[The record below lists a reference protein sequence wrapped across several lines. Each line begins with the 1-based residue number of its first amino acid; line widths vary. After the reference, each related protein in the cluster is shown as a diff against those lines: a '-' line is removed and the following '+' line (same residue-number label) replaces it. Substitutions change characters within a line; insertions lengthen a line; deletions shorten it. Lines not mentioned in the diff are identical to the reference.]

1 MRCTGSP
8 EMETIAVR
16 GAQLSTL
23 ALGPDHLPTV
33 AMLHGLVS
41 GNMASWYS
49 SIASR
54 LSGERRVLL
63 YDQRGHGASTLS
75 TTGFDLDSQAED
87 LDQVLSHYDF
97 ATKPIDLVGHSMG
110 ALIALHFALAHPE
123 RIRRLV
129 LVDAPMPACEYVGPS
144 LRGVHSREVLNS
156 YVEQHMGAGLTGR
169 RLERLRQRLGA
180 LFFETSLLKD
190 VFEMESEPDEALA
203 AFDRPVLLLYGRNS
217 PCVAAAHHLKR
228 LLPQA
233 ELHLLDGGHYL
244 TEEAPDL
251 LCRHIQQ
258 FLSRRVAIRAACPAV
273 MATEAHVAL

>member
-1 MRCTGSP
+1 
-8 EMETIAVR
+8 METIAVR

-49 SIASR
+49 SIASK
-54 LSGERRVLL
+54 LAAERRVLL

-87 LDQVLSHYDF
+87 LDQVLTHYDF

-110 ALIALHFALAHPE
+110 ALIALHFALARPE

-144 LRGVHSREVLNS
+144 LRGVQSREVLNS
-156 YVEQHMGAGLTGR
+156 FIEQHMGAGLSGR

-180 LFFETSLLKD
+180 LFFETSLLSD
-190 VFEMESEPDEALA
+190 VFDMEAEPDEALA

-217 PCVAAAHHLKR
+217 PCVAAGHHLRR

-233 ELHLLDGGHYL
+233 ELHLLEGGHYL

-258 FLSRRVAIRAACPAV
+258 FLSRRVAIRSASPGFHAIEAQAV
-273 MATEAHVAL
+273 P